1 MNKIW
6 NPKENKCLLI
16 ENNDNIFV
24 EEIDEAET
32 DSDLVYGKIV
42 SCPDGE
48 EWLYS
53 ICEHNRIILF
63 KRNKNIFGYI
73 SKDDVYHYC
82 YVIKAE
88 DILGQFFNQEE
99 KEE

>member
-1 MNKIW
+1 MSEIW
-6 NPKENKCLLI
+6 NPKEDKCSLI

-42 SCPDGE
+42 SCTDGE

-53 ICEHNRIILF
+53 IYEYNRIILF
-63 KRNKNIFGYI
+63 KRNKNIFGYT

-82 YVIKAE
+82 YVIKPE
-88 DILGQFFNQEE
+88 DILGQFFNEE
-99 KEE
+99 KE

>member
-1 MNKIW
+1 MSEMW
-6 NPKENKCLLI
+6 NPKENKCSLV

-42 SCPDGE
+42 SCPDDE

-53 ICEHNRIILF
+53 ICEYNRTILF
-63 KRNKNIFGYI
+63 KRNKNIFGFI

-82 YVIKAE
+82 YVIKSE
-88 DILGQFFNQEE
+88 DILGQFFNEE
-99 KEE
+99 KE